1 MRLSLSGNAVFNVHL
16 FFLHFFISDLQHNSK
31 KHAIYWLGGLWR
43 ELSVGRGEENKR
55 AGSRRN
61 MQLLDD
67 IQMHFAHT
75 EHTEE
80 ILCTATQRK
89 TTISEPDK
97 NLKH

>member
-1 MRLSLSGNAVFNVHL
+1 M
-16 FFLHFFISDLQHNSK
+16 
-31 KHAIYWLGGLWR
+31 
-43 ELSVGRGEENKR
+43 GRGEENKR

-89 TTISEPDK
+89 TTVSELDK